1 MNCVGLCTGEVPS
14 RLSSMSKNV
23 IVEVIRKCR
32 MDLQATLARSS
43 GLSSS
48 VILSTINTVFLFY
61 HRTLN
66 VLKTAIILL

>member
-1 MNCVGLCTGEVPS
+1 
-14 RLSSMSKNV
+14 MSKNV

-32 MDLQATLARSS
+32 IDLQATLARSS

-48 VILSTINTVFLFY
+48 VTLSTINTVFFLY
-61 HRTLN
+61 HRIIN